1 MTETRIKFSNIV
13 QNQLPSYVREDF
25 PLVSEFLSQYY
36 ISQEFKGA
44 PVDLIQNIALYNH
57 ICPKSKIKN
66 YHKCIIN
73 KHISLI
79 YRIENQTLEIIT
91 LLFNQSDHLY

>member
-1 MTETRIKFSNIV
+1 MKIVWSDLAKDYYLYIFEQLFEKWNILVVENFEEETNS
-13 QNQLPSYVREDF
+13 
-25 PLVSEFLSQYY
+25 
-36 ISQEFKGA
+36 
-44 PVDLIQNIALYNH
+44 LIQNIALYNH

-79 YRIENQTLEIIT
+79 YRIENQTIEIVT